1 MKKREFVFHTLFYD
15 RGGTGISGILRLG
28 GLKNALGDDTRRGT
42 VSSKTVVWGL
52 GGPET
57 PRSDDT
63 TRRIVS
69 SKTRI
74 SRLMQPRM
82 SRSDDTTRRIV
93 SSKTGISRLG
103 GLETP

>member
-1 MKKREFVFHTLFYD
+1 MIGGQGAEVSKTLFYD

-74 SRLMQPRM
+74 SRR
-82 SRSDDTTRRIV
+82 
-93 SSKTGISRLG
+93 G